1 MKGTA
6 RHGLQLLVWLLL
18 LLLSVSQPAIASVHT
33 YPEGENQTMFR
44 SLQTLR
50 DDRDR
55 AWQFVL
61 FKRVHGGQVESI
73 HLRVVGFPGSG
84 ELKHPADL
92 RITSP
97 QQIWT
102 AADVLPNS
110 SPFPANVGEYDA
122 LDAVTALTSDA
133 PLKLELPAA
142 KSKVLVI
149 VPPFV
154 VKEWRRVAAMWQSV

>member
-1 MKGTA
+1 MNRKI
-6 RHGLQLLVWLLL
+6 RYVLQTICVLL
-18 LLLSVSQPAIASVHT
+18 LLLSFSQPAIASVHT
-33 YPEGENQTMFR
+33 YPEGENRTMFR

-84 ELKHPADL
+84 ELEHPATL
-92 RITSP
+92 RITST
-97 QQIWT
+97 QQTWT
-102 AADVLPNS
+102 AADVLPKD
-110 SPFPANVGEYDA
+110 SPFPTNVGEYNA

-142 KSKVLVI
+142 ESKMIVT

-154 VKEWRRVAAMWQSV
+154 VKEWRRVAAMWQES

>member
-6 RHGLQLLVWLLL
+6 RWFWQMICVLG

-84 ELKHPADL
+84 ELRHPADL

-97 QQIWT
+97 QQTWT
-102 AADVLPNS
+102 ATDVLPENS
-110 SPFPANVGEYDA
+110 SFPANVGEYNA

-133 PLKLELPAA
+133 PLKLELPAV
-142 KSKVLVI
+142 KSKVAI
-149 VPPFV
+149 AVPPFV
-154 VKEWRRVAAMWQSV
+154 VKEWRRVAAMWENP

>member
-6 RHGLQLLVWLLL
+6 RWFWQMICVLG

-33 YPEGENQTMFR
+33 YPEGENQTLFR

-50 DDRDR
+50 DDSDR

-61 FKRVHGGQVESI
+61 FKRVHSGQVESI
-73 HLRVVGFPGSG
+73 HLRVVGFPGAG
-84 ELKHPADL
+84 ELEHPADL
-92 RITSP
+92 KITSP
-97 QQIWT
+97 QKTWT

-110 SPFPANVGEYDA
+110 SPFPANVGEYNA
-122 LDAVTALTSDA
+122 LDTVTALTSDA

-142 KSKVLVI
+142 KSKVAI
-149 VPPFV
+149 AVPPFV
-154 VKEWRRVAAMWQSV
+154 VKEWRRVAAMWENP